1 MNPYDVPSLALDQ
14 GPAWKTT
21 RARVHAEHAAR
32 LSAASSPPQQAES
45 VPMLVAQLGKDRN
58 APLLAVDE
66 AETTGARSVK
76 PLVRLRYRWVRA
88 PD

>member
-1 MNPYDVPSLALDQ
+1 
-14 GPAWKTT
+14 
-21 RARVHAEHAAR
+21 
-32 LSAASSPPQQAES
+32 
-45 VPMLVAQLGKDRN
+45 MLVAQLGKDRN

-76 PLVRLRYRWVRA
+76 PLVRLRYRRVRA